1 MLAGGGAPP
10 FGIAALSPLRFDRA
24 PFRVSSV
31 PATIGWRGAALQ
43 LCLCFS
49 LQRGDPC
56 RADLMNT
63 LPEDLDAARQPV
75 QPLARNLI
83 VTRVSRLPISV
94 LELRSDERRV
104 GKVCVSTFRSQWS
117 P

>member
-24 PFRVSSV
+24 PARVSSV
-31 PATIGWRGAALQ
+31 PATIGWRGAALH

-49 LQRGDPC
+49 LQRGAPC

-63 LPEDLDAARQPV
+63 LPEDLDAVRQPV

-83 VTRVSRLPISV
+83 VTRVSSLPIRI
-94 LELRSDERRV
+94 LQLLIH
-104 GKVCVSTFRSQWS
+104 
-117 P
+117 

>member
-43 LCLCFS
+43 LCLCFR

-75 QPLARNLI
+75 QLPARNLLRTR
-83 VTRVSRLPISV
+83 VTRLPLKTKESGV
-94 LELRSDERRV
+94 E
-104 GKVCVSTFRSQWS
+104 K
-117 P
+117 

>member
-1 MLAGGGAPP
+1 MAGLP
-10 FGIAALSPLRFDRA
+10 PLRIDRA

-31 PATIGWRGAALQ
+31 PATFGWRGAALQ

-75 QPLARNLI
+75 QLLARNLI

-94 LELRSDERRV
+94 LELLIHCPLDR
-104 GKVCVSTFRSQWS
+104 KSTRLNSS
-117 P
+117 H

>member
-1 MLAGGGAPP
+1 MAGLP
-10 FGIAALSPLRFDRA
+10 PLRIDRA

-75 QPLARNLI
+75 QLLARNLI
-83 VTRVSRLPISV
+83 VTRVRSEEHTSELQFTNAHLVCRLLLDKKQHNTHTHVKS
-94 LELRSDERRV
+94 
-104 GKVCVSTFRSQWS
+104 KQH
-117 P
+117 